1 MPRRVNISLPELVL
15 LAATRGML
23 GAGLGLLLTSG
34 LSSRTRRSIGLPLFL
49 AGAMSTIPFA
59 LHIFKRRQTSLDEI
73 KSGR

>member
-15 LAATRGML
+15 LAATRGLL

-34 LSSRTRRSIGLPLFL
+34 LSARTRRSIGLPLFL

-59 LHIFKRRQTSLDEI
+59 SHIFKRRQPSLDEI

>member
-49 AGAMSTIPFA
+49 EGAMSTIPFA
-59 LHIFKRRQTSLDEI
+59 LHIFKRRQTSLDEL